1 MKGAKIMNTK
11 CKLDLAE
18 RDSKIIELRGEGK
31 SSAVIA
37 KEVGVCQQTVL
48 NVLTRYGLHEP
59 KKLNASSNKPKAKQK
74 TKKCPVCKAVN
85 NPKEAKFC
93 CMCGADIRNKADII
107 IEKLNK
113 SYSICCDLLP
123 ASSNQE
129 VRDTLME
136 AIKYIEET
144 NK

>member
-1 MKGAKIMNTK
+1 MKGAKIMDKNVIDESR
-11 CKLDLAE
+11 L
-18 RDSKIIELRGEGK
+18 IELYESGMKASDIGNELGISRSQVYNYLRK
-31 SSAVIA
+31 HDVTWRYPSKAVPRTNTY
-37 KEVGVCQQTVL
+37 V
-48 NVLTRYGLHEP
+48 
-59 KKLNASSNKPKAKQK
+59 KKTKK

-107 IEKLNK
+107 LEKLNK

>member
-1 MKGAKIMNTK
+1 MNTK
-11 CKLDLAE
+11 CTLDLAE
-18 RDSKIIELRGEGK
+18 RDSKIIELYGEGK
-31 SSAVIA
+31 KAGEIA
-37 KEVGVCQQTVL
+37 KEIGICNQTVF
-48 NVLTRYGLHEP
+48 NVLTRYGLYEA
-59 KKLNASSNKPKAKQK
+59 KKINKTPSSKPKTKQK
-74 TKKCPVCKAVN
+74 AKRCPVCKAVN